1 MKVIY
6 LFYEPNSVRVPFF
19 WFDHCLFSR
28 LIAQGG
34 VWEKNQRQF
43 VFKHDISPEWFCR
56 LFLGIP
62 CVWVEDNASNPMR
75 IFGLKDYPWEDS
87 LKEEHNPSNARFTL
101 LDSPP
106 LPDNFPEYWRIKLE
120 DELRSRKYSP
130 RTRNIY
136 IYFNRLLCRT
146 LQKTPEEIHP
156 EDITRFLA
164 TIEKNKEYSASSMNL
179 AISSIKFFYHDVMKK
194 KIIDE
199 QHRPYHDGDI
209 PQVLSKEEI
218 KKLLTLENNPKHRLL
233 LMLAYSSG
241 LRVSELVALKKE
253 HIDSDRKV
261 VYIRFGKGRKDRY
274 TLLSEKV
281 AEFISEYCT
290 LYGIKTWLFPGQPP
304 IRHLSTR
311 SAQYIFEKAARRAE
325 IHKKTSIHGLRHTF
339 ATHLLENG
347 TDIRYIQSLLGH
359 ANIRTTERY
368 TRVARRNALNIQSP
382 LDSIL

>member
-1 MKVIY
+1 MQ
-6 LFYEPNSVRVPFF
+6 PF
-19 WFDHCLFSR
+19 
-28 LIAQGG
+28 
-34 VWEKNQRQF
+34 
-43 VFKHDISPEWFCR
+43 
-56 LFLGIP
+56 
-62 CVWVEDNASNPMR
+62 
-75 IFGLKDYPWEDS
+75 
-87 LKEEHNPSNARFTL
+87 
-101 LDSPP
+101 
-106 LPDNFPEYWRIKLE
+106 
-120 DELRSRKYSP
+120 
-130 RTRNIY
+130 
-136 IYFNRLLCRT
+136 
-146 LQKTPEEIHP
+146 QKTPEEIHP

-164 TIEKNKEYSASSMNL
+164 FVEKNKEYSASSMNL

-281 AEFISEYCT
+281 AEFITEYCA
-290 LYGIKTWLFPGQPP
+290 LYDIKTWLFPGQPP
-304 IRHLSTR
+304 ICHLSTR

-382 LDSIL
+382 LDTILL